1 MKRIAHCLI
10 TLLLFAGCSGDD
22 IEVVDP
28 GNGSSTEESFV
39 FSLSGTAI
47 RIGKE
52 GGSASVSLTSDKAW
66 TASASDSWLK
76 VSALSGGSGITEITI
91 SADANPEASRSAS
104 VVFTAEGREAA
115 LNIVQSGT
123 SGIII
128 ESRDSEESDDNIVN
142 TTFDRTVYV
151 TFSTGGAATVTGTTD
166 AVKATVNGNGVT
178 ITNSGEEFVI
188 YELSGTTADGFF
200 KVYSDR
206 KQAII
211 LNGVN
216 ITNKKGAAINNQG
229 KKRCFVV
236 VRGSNSLTDGASYSG
251 TPEDED
257 EKAAFFSEGEL
268 IFSGEGTLNV
278 TAQGKAGITSDDY
291 VRVMSSPSITV
302 TSSAGHGIRG
312 KEAVIVSNGTVS
324 AKVTANMKKG
334 FSSDSLVQ
342 FTGGETTIT
351 VSGNAAYD
359 SDEKEYTGS
368 ACIKADRQFLMSGG
382 TVTLT
387 NSGTGGKGIKVGG
400 SSDRVTLPVSEISGG
415 TLTVT
420 TTGAN
425 YTQGD
430 VSSKGI
436 KIGWAVKSGNK
447 ISSCSGNLTVSGG
460 VTKVISSKSEA
471 IEVKGEITVTDGEVY
486 ALSSADDAINSGS
499 TFTVSGGYLCG
510 ISTAND
516 ALDANGNFYI
526 KGGVVFA
533 SGKSSPDL
541 AIDANTEGGFK
552 LYVQGGILFTMAGLE
567 NGATLSQ
574 SCYSSSSSL
583 KKDTWYSLTVDKT
596 TYAFKTP
603 STAYTPLV
611 VSGASQPAVKSGVT
625 VNGGTSRLGGMMI
638 EGGSVSGGS
647 NVSLSTYSGGNSGPG
662 GNMGPGGWH

>member
-1 MKRIAHCLI
+1 MKNILYIPLA
-10 TLLLFAGCSGDD
+10 LLLLAGFSGLSCVSGCTGDD
-22 IEVVDP
+22 IEIVETDS
-28 GNGSSTEESFV
+28 GSSSGTGTTVISTDTTGNSGTVIISLDDEES
-39 FSLSGTAI
+39 
-47 RIGKE
+47 E
-52 GGSASVSLTSDKAW
+52 
-66 TASASDSWLK
+66 
-76 VSALSGGSGITEITI
+76 
-91 SADANPEASRSAS
+91 
-104 VVFTAEGREAA
+104 
-115 LNIVQSGT
+115 
-123 SGIII
+123 
-128 ESRDSEESDDNIVN
+128 DNINN
-142 TTFDRTVYV
+142 TAFDRTVKV
-151 TFSTGGAATVTGTTD
+151 IFSTSGNATVTGASD
-166 AVKATVNGNGVT
+166 SLKTVIDGNGVT
-178 ITNSGEEFVI
+178 ITNISTERVV
-188 YELSGTTADGFF
+188 YELSGTTADGYF
-200 KVYSDR
+200 KVYSER
-206 KQAII
+206 KQAIV
-211 LNGVN
+211 LNGVS
-216 ITNKKGAAINNQG
+216 ITNKSGAAINNQG

-236 VRGSNSLTDGASYSG
+236 VEGSNILADGKSYTA
-251 TPEDED
+251 TPDGED
-257 EKAAFFSEGEL
+257 EKAAFFSEGQL
-268 IFSGEGTLNV
+268 IFSGEGSLKV

-291 VRVMSSPSITV
+291 IRVMSSPSITV
-302 TSSAGHGIRG
+302 TSSAGHGFRG
-312 KEAVIVSNGTVS
+312 KDAIVISGGTIDAQVS
-324 AKVTANMKKG
+324 ADMKKG
-334 FSSDSLVQ
+334 FSSDSLVM
-342 FTGGETTIT
+342 FTGGNTTIKVT
-351 VSGNAAYD
+351 GNAGYD
-359 SDEKEYTGS
+359 SDDQDYSGS
-368 ACIKADRQFLMSGG
+368 AGIKADRQFLMSGG
-382 TVTLT
+382 TVTIT
-387 NSGTGGKGIKVGG
+387 NSGTGGKGIKVG
-400 SSDRVTLPVSEISGG
+400 SSNDRVALPASEISGG

-425 YTQGD
+425 YTKGD

-460 VTKVISSKSEA
+460 VIKVVSSKSEA

-486 ALSSADDAINSGS
+486 AQSSGDDAINSGS

-567 NGATLSQ
+567 SGASLSQ
-574 SCYSSSSSL
+574 SCYSSTASL

-611 VSGASQPAVKSGVT
+611 VSGASQPSVKSGVT

-647 NVSLSTYSGGNSGPG
+647 SVSLSTYSGGNSGPG